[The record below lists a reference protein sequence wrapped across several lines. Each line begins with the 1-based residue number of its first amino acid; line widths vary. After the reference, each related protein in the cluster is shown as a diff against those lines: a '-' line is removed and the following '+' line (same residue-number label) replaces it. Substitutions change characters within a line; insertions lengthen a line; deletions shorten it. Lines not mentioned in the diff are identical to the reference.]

1 MYVPGASSG
10 LRLKAHAMIR
20 FEGYVIVLSRTRGGP
35 TWASISSRLAK
46 AASNVRILV
55 QNITVS
61 LTIEI

>member
-1 MYVPGASSG
+1 MYVPGAPSG
-10 LRLKAHAMIR
+10 LRLKANAMIR
-20 FEGYVIVLSRTRGGP
+20 FEGYAIVLSRTRGGP
-35 TWASISSRLAK
+35 TWASISNRLAK